1 VEKVIL
7 VNPYYE
13 ESDHI
18 QPPIGLG
25 YLASCLKKNGFEP
38 VIIDANKERL
48 KESRLVR
55 KIINLKPN
63 FVGIQ
68 VYSVNL
74 KNTKDILN
82 SLKKKLPRLT
92 TFIGGPHPSSSSENV
107 FDYFKKSLDFA
118 FKGEAEIGLP
128 QLLSE
133 LKNDP
138 PDFKKIPGLIYKDG
152 EKTIS
157 NRPLFEAN
165 LDQFGMPDWNLIK
178 PETYPE
184 AQHGAFFKNFPIA
197 PIVTTRGCPFNCAFC
212 AGKLNNGSVFR
223 KRGVGGI
230 VEEIKELYYKHGIR
244 EFHIVDD
251 NFTLDKAFAKSV
263 LKEIIRL
270 NLKASFAVPNGVRLD
285 TLDEEILSLM
295 KRAGFYL
302 VSVGIESGSDRVL
315 KLMNKNLMPSQIREK
330 VHLIKKSGLDV
341 AGFFILGYP
350 GETEKEI
357 KKTIKFSLELGL
369 LRANYFIFLP
379 LPGTPVFKEL
389 ERDGKLK
396 KMDFSNFSFTEPS
409 FEGNINSKK
418 LAKLQK
424 EAFVKFYFRR
434 PKILIK
440 NLTKIKSPKH
450 AYFLFKR
457 ALHWL
462 S

>member
-1 VEKVIL
+1 VKKVVL

-13 ESDHI
+13 GTDHI
-18 QPPIGLG
+18 QPPVGLG
-25 YLASCLKKNGFEP
+25 YLASSLKKNGFEP

-48 KESRLVR
+48 KQKILVS
-55 KIINLKPN
+55 KIKKLKPDCI
-63 FVGIQ
+63 GLQ

-74 KNTKDILN
+74 KKTKEIL
-82 SLKKKLPRLT
+82 SALKKSNPKLL
-92 TFIGGPHPSSSSENV
+92 TFIGGPHPSASPEGIL
-107 FDYFKKSLDFA
+107 DYFGNCLDFA
-118 FKGEAEIGLP
+118 FRGEAEISLP
-128 QLLSE
+128 MLINEVKQGIKE
-133 LKNDP
+133 
-138 PDFKKIPGLIYKDG
+138 FKKIPGLIYREK
-152 EKTIS
+152 EKTIA
-157 NRPLFEAN
+157 NPPKFEN
-165 LDQFGMPDWNLIK
+165 NIDQFGMPAWELIR

-212 AGKLNNGSVFR
+212 AGKLNTGSVFR
-223 KRGVGGI
+223 KRSVGGI
-230 VEEIKELYYKHGIR
+230 IEEIKELYYKHGIK
-244 EFHIVDD
+244 EFHIIDD

-263 LKEIIRL
+263 LREIIRL

-315 KLMNKNLMPSQIREK
+315 KLMNKHLMTKQIKEK
-330 VHLIKKSGLDV
+330 VNLIKRAGLDT

-357 KKTIKFSLELGL
+357 RKTIKFSLELGL

-379 LPGTPVFKEL
+379 LPGTPIYKEL
-389 ERDGKLK
+389 DKDGKLK
-396 KMDFSNFSFTEPS
+396 KLDFDNFTFTEPS
-409 FEGNINSKK
+409 FEGNVNSKK
-418 LAKLQK
+418 LIKLQK
-424 EAFVKFYFRR
+424 EAFIRFYFKR
-434 PKILIK
+434 PKILFK

-450 AYFLFKR
+450 GYFLLKR

-462 S
+462 L